1 MLCNHHLCLLQ
12 QCKICAAVLLTT
24 LSGRRA
30 NHASVYIPAQCSSQ
44 GRNQHAVKASGIHSL
59 QVQVNA
65 SLRGQPTSGHW
76 HASLCCCEL
85 NAASKLKSATCS
97 FCLPAIAELGRTCK
111 LNFLLMGQAGAGLQK
126 LASHA
131 ISGAAML
138 SIMLGSVSPAL
149 AEPLF
154 PSLTEKTQPTEVQK
168 SPLQEMKVCLG
179 PLTLMTCG
187 LYA

>member
-1 MLCNHHLCLLQ
+1 MQPEL
-12 QCKICAAVLLTT
+12 KFAA
-24 LSGRRA
+24 
-30 NHASVYIPAQCSSQ
+30 CF
-44 GRNQHAVKASGIHSL
+44 
-59 QVQVNA
+59 
-65 SLRGQPTSGHW
+65 
-76 HASLCCCEL
+76 
-85 NAASKLKSATCS
+85 
-97 FCLPAIAELGRTCK
+97 FCLPAIPELVSACK
-111 LNFLLMGQAGAGLQK
+111 LNFLLLGQAGAGLQK

-187 LYA
+187 LYALDGSEGQVTCAVPVLHSTGMWHKYGSPRTPLLAE